1 MEGACTMDSTGSQSR
16 RRRGSWW
23 GPILVALSL
32 VLVSCSADEPVE
44 TTSSTTTSTTTTT
57 IPTTTTTTLPG
68 ESIDL
73 FPEAGDIL
81 AVVGVSFDS
90 ELNVRAAPG
99 TDQPV
104 LVRLPPLT
112 DDVVATGQER
122 QLPDSIW
129 YEITLDEVTGW
140 ASSAYLAWIGDT
152 SDVTSAVIDL
162 LGETPTAET
171 MLELGLI
178 VAESQTS
185 EEPPPRIRVARAPTV
200 RDVGEVTYDVIGLGD
215 DALFGLRL
223 TIFGTPDDSGESFT
237 LKTVESTALCARG
250 LTADGLCP

>member
-1 MEGACTMDSTGSQSR
+1 MDSTGSHAPR
-16 RRRGSWW
+16 RWDIRSGVIFLALSVA
-23 GPILVALSL
+23 LVA
-32 VLVSCSADEPVE
+32 CAGDEAVIT
-44 TTSSTTTSTTTTT
+44 TTSTSTSTTTTT
-57 IPTTTTTTLPG
+57 TPTTTTTTTLPG
-68 ESIDL
+68 DPIDL

-99 TDQPV
+99 TDQEV
-104 LVRLPPLT
+104 VMRLPPLT

-129 YEITLDEVTGW
+129 YEITVDEVTGW
-140 ASSAYLAWIGDT
+140 ASSAYLAWIGET

-171 MLELGLI
+171 MLELGMI

-185 EEPPPRIRVARAPTV
+185 EEPPPRIRVAKPPSVT
-200 RDVGEVTYDVIGLGD
+200 DLGEVTYDVIGLAD

-250 LTADGLCP
+250 LTAAGLCP